1 MISPAVH
8 YSTAGFRATL
18 SLKCDIYQIDIILI
32 YLYNVYMKN
41 IWRVIGLLKE
51 LHKRIILVVV
61 VTTVVGVGTL
71 AVPYAFKLIVDEVAK
86 AATTPSSVA
95 IQQIIRLLLIIGLI
109 ELAILIFE
117 YVGEYLQDNL
127 RLDLFFGLRKRMME
141 HAIKLSLDYYE
152 THPAGSVSDKIT
164 AGVYEFGQWVDQ
176 LAQTALLQIVAII
189 LALTVIT
196 IISPLAGLIA
206 IITVAIKI
214 AVTTQ
219 KLHHVGNLRREGR
232 RRYWIAQGL
241 MVETIANIATVRSV
255 SSEGAIYRRFVEAYE
270 WIREIRFKQIV
281 LERRY
286 NAANKFLDSIGLILV
301 LAIVAIGAINGTYTV
316 GDILLMSIYFTN
328 IMRALTPLA
337 RFFDQTA
344 EVEVAA
350 SGIVE
355 LLDVT
360 LEVVDRE
367 DAIELTELGSIE
379 FKNVDF
385 HYPNHPT
392 KVLDAISFE
401 ISGDKTVALVGP
413 SGTGKTTITKLLM
426 RYYEPTSGQILI
438 NGQDIS
444 TFKADS
450 LRSHFGVV
458 MQDVALF
465 NADLEENLKL
475 ARPEASRKELDEAV
489 ERSYLKEFIDE
500 LPDGYQTQVGERGI
514 KLSGGQKQRVAIARA
529 MLRHPQLIILDEAT
543 SALDSQ
549 SEQAVQKGL
558 TKLMEGRMAVIIA
571 HRLSTVRHADEIIVI
586 KRGKIVE
593 RGDHASLLDK
603 DGLYA
608 RLYTMQGKL

>member
-1 MISPAVH
+1 
-8 YSTAGFRATL
+8 
-18 SLKCDIYQIDIILI
+18 
-32 YLYNVYMKN
+32 MKN
-41 IWRVIGLLKE
+41 IRRVIGLLKE
-51 LHKRIILVVV
+51 LHGRIILVVI
-61 VTTVVGVGTL
+61 VTTLVGVGTL

-95 IQQIIRLLLIIGLI
+95 IQQIAKLLLVIGLI
-109 ELAILIFE
+109 ELAILVFE
-117 YVGEYLQDNL
+117 YIGEYLQDNL
-127 RLDLFFGLRKRMME
+127 RLDLFFGLRKRMMQ

-152 THPAGSVSDKIT
+152 THPTGSVTDKIT
-164 AGVYEFGQWVDQ
+164 AGVYEFGLWVDE

-196 IISPLAGLIA
+196 VISPLAGVIA
-206 IITVAIKI
+206 IITVIIKI

-219 KLHHVGNLRREGR
+219 KLHHVGALRREGR

-255 SSEGAIYRRFVEAYE
+255 SSEGAIYKRFVKAYE

-286 NAANKFLDSIGLILV
+286 NASNKLLDSVGLILV
-301 LAIVAIGAINGTYTV
+301 LGVVAIGAVKGKYTV

-328 IMRALTPLA
+328 IMRALNPLA

-355 LLDVT
+355 LLDVPLT
-360 LEVVDRE
+360 VVDRQ
-367 DAIELTELGSIE
+367 DAIELVELQSIE

-385 HYPNHPT
+385 HYPNHAT
-392 KVLDAISFE
+392 KVLDAISFK
-401 ISGDKTVALVGP
+401 ISGNKTIALVGP

-444 TFKADS
+444 AYKADS

-465 NADLEENLKL
+465 NSSLEDNLKL
-475 ARPEASRKELDEAV
+475 ARSEATQTELDQVV
-489 ERSYLKEFIDE
+489 EQSYLKEFIDE
-500 LPDGYQTQVGERGI
+500 LPDGYATEVGERGI

-543 SALDSQ
+543 SALDSE
-549 SEQAVQKGL
+549 SERAVQAGL
-558 TKLMEGRMAVIIA
+558 KELMKDRMAVIIA
-571 HRLSTVRHADEIIVI
+571 HRLSTVRHAEEIIVI

-593 RGDHASLLDK
+593 RGDHNALIVK

-608 RLYTMQGKL
+608 KLYNMQGKV